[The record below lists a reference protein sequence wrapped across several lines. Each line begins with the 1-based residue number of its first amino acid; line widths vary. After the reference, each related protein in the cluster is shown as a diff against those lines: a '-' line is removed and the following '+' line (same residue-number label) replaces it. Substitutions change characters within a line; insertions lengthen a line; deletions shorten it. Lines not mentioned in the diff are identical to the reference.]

1 MRHARTHRRG
11 RGFTLVEAV
20 ATMTVLAVVSI
31 AASRIIFA
39 AADAYIGA
47 ASSSHLSSEASAAM
61 ERIAS
66 ELRGVPSRAGSPGT
80 PWIDSVTATSVAW
93 GGTSS
98 LARSGSVVMLTI
110 DGGTPRTLLSNVTGF
125 SIACYDQNGQAM
137 AQTLSGAACDA
148 VRRIEITLTLSRSG
162 ASETL
167 RTRIFPR
174 AALAGVAGGAP

>member
-1 MRHARTHRRG
+1 MGHARAHRRG

-20 ATMTVLAVVSI
+20 ATMTVLAVVSV

-39 AADAYIGA
+39 ATDAYAGA
-47 ASSSHLSSEASAAM
+47 AATSHLSTEASAAM
-61 ERIAS
+61 ERIAA
-66 ELRGVPSRAGSPGT
+66 ELRALPSRTGSPGT
-80 PWIDSVTATSVAW
+80 PWIDSVTATSIAW

-98 LARSGSVVMLTI
+98 LSRSGSIVTLTI
-110 DGGTPRTLLSNVTGF
+110 DGAAAGTLLADVSGF
-125 SIACYDQNGQAM
+125 TIACYDQNGQAL

-174 AALAGVAGGAP
+174 AASAGGAP